1 MCFSSKKLIF
11 FQKKHNARTLVLD
24 IINDTEFSLNFSISD
39 PGLKDTEPANRW
51 RDSLL
56 EGFGATRWD
65 SFVNVPVIRITIVSP
80 ATLH

>member
-24 IINDTEFSLNFSISD
+24 IINDTEFSLNFSISN

-56 EGFGATRWD
+56 EGFGATRMQ
-65 SFVNVPVIRITIVSP
+65 REHRRKRSP
-80 ATLH
+80 ELRKQNSPEP